1 MADCLNK
8 GYIID
13 GILKTCALSEAVFQ
27 DENGDIVEATMPNSI
42 FSIDAS
48 EDEVKERLKKLAPET
63 TEGTHWNE

>member
-1 MADCLNK
+1 
-8 GYIID
+8 
-13 GILKTCALSEAVFQ
+13 
-27 DENGDIVEATMPNSI
+27 MPNSI